1 MTRIQHF
8 INKNIIKNGT
18 DVSTQSTKVKIQVSI
33 TLTLHS
39 YSTMT
44 MTKVT
49 RDNIVYTLW

>member
-49 RDNIVYTLW
+49 RDNIVYTL